1 MPKNSSFK
9 GFLPSTSFAMA
20 VCKKRVKPQQGL
32 INTISTPQSATTLFG
47 RGNKKPELLFVGESF
62 SEAAQ
67 QLLNKM
73 IEAMGVKVSDVFI
86 AEIHAH
92 AAFEKAAVDAYG
104 PKLLVT
110 LGDTATALLLGKEI
124 AGAKKSGALYEWAG
138 YPVIASFSP
147 EFLLKL
153 PSAKKEAWDDLKFA
167 MKQLK
172 WKN

>member
-47 RGNKKPELLFVGESF
+47 RGNQKPELLFVGESF
-62 SEAAQ
+62 NEAACK
-67 QLLNKM
+67 LLDKM
-73 IEAMGVKVSDVFI
+73 IEAMGVKVSEVFI

-92 AAFEKAAVDAYG
+92 AAFEKAAVDLHA
-104 PKLLVT
+104 PKLIVT
-110 LGDTATALLLGKEI
+110 LGDHASELLLGKEVSS
-124 AGAKKSGALYEWAG
+124 AKKSGSLYQWAG

-147 EFLLKL
+147 EYLLKH
-153 PSAKKEAWDDLKFA
+153 PAAKKEAWDDLKFV
-167 MKQLK
+167 MKHLK
-172 WKN
+172 WKK